1 MMRWPPRCWLIAAGL
16 IFPVSLSAQRTAD
29 EARLVFSVGVGQTAS
44 SAQLWEVPDQPLALG
59 GTIDTLDLARAF
71 RRTLNVLLSGTYFP
85 GRHFGVNFEVQLLG
99 LGTLDRCQVVSATAD
114 PTTTEVCADLQ
125 GRRHTGTAV
134 SASVGGVYRP
144 FSGQPIHPYF
154 KVNTGVTISQQD
166 YVKTVGTVGRGTGN
180 ESDVVVYQDPGHSGL
195 QPYLAFGGGMVAVVG
210 RGYQVRFELRDNWV
224 RVARVTGPTVF
235 QGVAPAVDVVGR
247 HVLSFQL
254 GFDVVLER
262 KHGRRY

>member
-1 MMRWPPRCWLIAAGL
+1 
-16 IFPVSLSAQRTAD
+16 V
-29 EARLVFSVGVGQTAS
+29 
-44 SAQLWEVPDQPLALG
+44 
-59 GTIDTLDLARAF
+59 ARAF

-144 FSGQPIHPYF
+144 FSGQPIHPYL

-166 YVKTVGTVGRGTGN
+166 YVKTIGTVGRGTSN
-180 ESDVVVYQDPGHSGL
+180 EADVVIYQTTRGTGVK
-195 QPYLAFGGGMVAVVG
+195 PYLGLGGGVVVVIG
-210 RGYQVRFELRDNWV
+210 KGYQFRFELRDNWI
-224 RVARVTGPTVF
+224 RAATVTGPTRPP
-235 QGVAPAVDVVGR
+235 GIEAPVAIANR